1 MAGWAGVE
9 WTEREKEPSRL
20 LEGREGTLAA
30 FRTRLSP
37 LDWRRRHFFAMEWNR
52 ERKRER
58 KRSFVTS
65 SDALRDAASPLL
77 SSPSESYV
85 GEEGRDDGA

>member
-1 MAGWAGVE
+1 MGWSGVDR
-9 WTEREKEPSRL
+9 EREKEPSRL
-20 LEGREGTLAA
+20 LEGRGRGHSLPLEPDFRRLIGVAAATSLQWNGT
-30 FRTRLSP
+30 
-37 LDWRRRHFFAMEWNR
+37 ER
-52 ERKRER
+52 EKER

>member
-1 MAGWAGVE
+1 M
-9 WTEREKEPSRL
+9 
-20 LEGREGTLAA
+20 EGREGTLAA

-37 LDWRRRHFFAMEWNR
+37 LDWRRRHFFAMEWN
-52 ERKRER
+52 RER